1 MSEGER
7 YAVVECSVNGD
18 GATVGEVRRSNV
30 TLPERVK
37 AGAAMLILSNGAG
50 T

>member
-1 MSEGER
+1 M
-7 YAVVECSVNGD
+7 VECGVNG
-18 GATVGEVRRSNV
+18 GATARDVRRSNV

-37 AGAAMLILSNGAG
+37 AEATLLILNNGTG